1 MICNSLAKSLQSGLT
16 HYLTNIVAN
25 NAEKVE
31 NFIIQRLLYRIKSLT
46 LQTKRDMD
54 KKNKE
59 IEISEPRMVKS
70 HDVKLDTEYAEWI
83 AEVKYRYR
91 SAQVK
96 AAVKVNGEKLL
107 FNWQMGRDL
116 VQKKAEE
123 RWGAGVVEQVSL
135 DLRREFPQ
143 EDGFSARNL
152 HYMKQ
157 WYLYYTTEASKL
169 QRPIAEIVLM
179 TGIEVKSAKLQ
190 RPVAELKEEKL
201 QRPIGELVKQPV
213 SETENYPNDEFP
225 LPFALVPWGQH
236 IEIITR
242 SESLEE
248 ALFYMQHVIEK
259 GLSRTALVNCYK
271 AHLYEHQGKIVNNF
285 STYLPEPQSH
295 LVQEVLKEN
304 YDFGFA
310 TIDHEPFEEREL
322 EDALTND
329 VTNLLLEMGTGF
341 AFMGRQKEIIVG
353 GRSRKIDLLFYHV
366 RLRCYIA
373 CEIKVKPFEPEFTGK
388 LNYYVS
394 AVDELV
400 KAPDDNPTI
409 GLLIC
414 SDMDKTDVQ
423 WSFRGITTPMGV
435 AITTI
440 SVSKICYLPKSN

>member
-1 MICNSLAKSLQSGLT
+1 MNKE
-16 HYLTNIVAN
+16 NIFEN
-25 NAEKVE
+25 NEPLIV
-31 NFIIQRLLYRIKSLT
+31 RSHDLT
-46 LQTKRDMD
+46 LDA
-54 KKNKE
+54 
-59 IEISEPRMVKS
+59 
-70 HDVKLDTEYAEWI
+70 EYAEWI
-83 AEVKYRYR
+83 AEVKHRYR
-91 SAQVK
+91 SAQTK

-116 VQKKAEE
+116 SQKKAEE

-135 DLRREFPQ
+135 DLRREFPK

-152 HYMKQ
+152 RYMKQ
-157 WYLYYTTEASKL
+157 WYQYYTTEA
-169 QRPIAEIVLM
+169 
-179 TGIEVKSAKLQ
+179 AKLQ
-190 RPVAELKEEKL
+190 RPVAEIMAVAGMDVNPQKL
-201 QRPIGELVKQPV
+201 QRPIAELKKTNQSPAD
-213 SETENYPNDEFP
+213 ETFP
-225 LPFALVPWGQH
+225 LPFALIPWGQH
-236 IEIITR
+236 IEIFTR

-248 ALFYMQHVIEK
+248 ALFYMQQVIEK
-259 GLSRTALVNCYK
+259 GLSRTALINCYK

-285 STYLPEPQSH
+285 TEFLPDVQSQ

-310 TIDHEPFEEREL
+310 TVDHELFEEREL
-322 EDALTND
+322 EDALTSD

-394 AVDELV
+394 AVDELL

-423 WSFRGITTPMGV
+423 WSFRGITTAMGV
-435 AITTI
+435 ATYNNIRI
-440 SVSKICYLPKSN
+440 KDVLPTQEQLKERMELLQKELRETKRLMKKTDE

>member
-1 MICNSLAKSLQSGLT
+1 M
-16 HYLTNIVAN
+16 V
-25 NAEKVE
+25 
-31 NFIIQRLLYRIKSLT
+31 
-46 LQTKRDMD
+46 
-54 KKNKE
+54 KKNKD

-70 HDVKLDTEYAEWI
+70 HDVKLDVEYAEWI
-83 AEVKYRYR
+83 AEIKHRYR

-107 FNWQMGRDL
+107 FNWQLGRDL

-135 DLRREFPQ
+135 DLKKEFPN
-143 EDGFSARNL
+143 EDGFSTSNL
-152 HYMKQ
+152 WYMKK
-157 WYLYYTTEASKL
+157 WYLFYTHHIS
-169 QRPIAEIVLM
+169 
-179 TGIEVKSAKLQ
+179 S
-190 RPVAELKEEKL
+190 EKL
-201 QRPIGELVKQPV
+201 QRLVGELQSSINQERIKLQRTVGELVKQSV
-213 SETENYPNDEFP
+213 SETENDTSNEFP

-259 GLSRTALVNCYK
+259 GLSRTALVNSYK

-285 STYLPEPQSH
+285 SRYLPEPQSH

-310 TIDHEPFEEREL
+310 TVDHEPFEEREL
-322 EDALTND
+322 EDALTSD

-394 AVDELV
+394 AVDELL

-423 WSFRGITTPMGV
+423 WSFRGIATPMGV
-435 AITTI
+435 ATYNNIRI
-440 SVSKICYLPKSN
+440 KDMLPTQEQLKERMELLQKELRATKRLMKKASE